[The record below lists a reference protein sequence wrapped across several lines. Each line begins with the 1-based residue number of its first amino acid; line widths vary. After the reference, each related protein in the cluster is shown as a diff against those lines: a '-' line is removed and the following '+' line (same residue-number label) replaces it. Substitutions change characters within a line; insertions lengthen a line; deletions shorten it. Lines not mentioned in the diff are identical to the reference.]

1 MYIPKRREYK
11 NMKNTK
17 SKYIVYLNNGTTKTF
32 ASELEMYKWLYEES
46 WEEEGRVVD
55 YGEAR

>member
-1 MYIPKRREYK
+1 
-11 NMKNTK
+11 MK
-17 SKYIVYLNNGTTKTF
+17 KYIVYMNNGATHEF
-32 ASELEMYKWLYEES
+32 DSELEMYKWLYEES